1 MEKTILRAAVC
12 MLAATVLAAPALAAP
27 ADWVLDYT
35 GKSSNAFIWDKRARP
50 LVNARVPA
58 TLARDVL
65 SGLGG
70 PPDPVVVVDG
80 RYLRASACVAHACPD
95 KGLFWIDSRTG
106 AGLGAYF
113 GAGDS
118 LRIGSN
124 GLTAASLPA
133 PARRAIVDWLD
144 DNRVAPTSVQFI
156 GRDNRAVALAV
167 ADFTPRAR
175 FKPPPGGPSFDCGRA
190 ATVVEKTICAD
201 AGLAKQDLDL
211 AEEVR
216 GVRRGHDTTG
226 AREQVTALQRNW
238 LRARD
243 RACGVMA
250 DKVACLDE
258 QYRRQYEVLRNW
270 LPAR

>member
-1 MEKTILRAAVC
+1 MDKTILRAAVC

-50 LVNARVPA
+50 LVNTRVPA

-80 RYLRASACVAHACPD
+80 RYLSASACVAHACPD

-124 GLTAASLPA
+124 GFTAAGLPP

-156 GRDNRAVALAV
+156 GHDNRPVALAV

-175 FKPPPGGPSFDCGRA
+175 FKPPPGGPSFDCNRA

-201 AGLAKQDLDL
+201 AGLAQLDLEL
-211 AEEVR
+211 AEEARALR
-216 GVRRGHDTTG
+216 GGVDTIA
-226 AREQVTALQRNW
+226 AREQVTARQRQW

-243 RACGVMA
+243 TACGAAA
-250 DKVACLDE
+250 DKVACLGE
-258 QYRRQYEVLRNW
+258 QYRRQYHALRNW
-270 LPAR
+270 VPPG